1 MPARN
6 SSNRTAAEWIA
17 RLNAD
22 DVSRRDA
29 TAFRDWLA
37 ANPDHATRFERATD
51 VWDMVPGT
59 TSRSPSEAS
68 PSEASPAEAS
78 SAEASSA
85 GSASAGLPVV
95 SRRRAMAGITALVVT
110 AAGGTVAVQS
120 AYAATPY
127 ETGIGEQRR
136 IALGDGSTMLL
147 DAATRVRV
155 IATPDRRRLWLK
167 RGRID
172 LSVASM
178 ATPFR
183 LDAGGDEMTARAG
196 RFDLRRD
203 EDDRVAMTAIAG
215 RAVVST
221 ATAPVI
227 LNDGDRMRN
236 GGAVDRPDLAVTQA
250 WTSGRAAFH
259 DDTLQA
265 VADEANRYSVT
276 RLVIADRAAAER
288 RVSGMY
294 RTGDTLALARSLA
307 ALLSLRVRTVQGA
320 VLLGG

>member
-1 MPARN
+1 MSFAMPARN

-68 PSEASPAEAS
+68 PAEASPP
-78 SAEASSA
+78 
-85 GSASAGLPVV
+85 SAGLPVV

-167 RGRID
+167 RGRVD

-276 RLVIADRAAAER
+276 RLVIADRAAAEL

-294 RTGDTLALARSLA
+294 RMGDTPALARSLA
-307 ALLSLRVRTVQGA
+307 ALLSRRVRTVQGA

>member
-1 MPARN
+1 
-6 SSNRTAAEWIA
+6 
-17 RLNAD
+17 
-22 DVSRRDA
+22 
-29 TAFRDWLA
+29 
-37 ANPDHATRFERATD
+37 
-51 VWDMVPGT
+51 
-59 TSRSPSEAS
+59 
-68 PSEASPAEAS
+68 
-78 SAEASSA
+78 
-85 GSASAGLPVV
+85 
-95 SRRRAMAGITALVVT
+95 MAGITALVVT

-215 RAVVST
+215 RAVVSM
-221 ATAPVI
+221 ARAPVI
-227 LNDGDRMRN
+227 LNHGDRMRN

-276 RLVIADRAAAER
+276 RLVIADRAAAEL

-294 RTGDTLALARSLA
+294 RMGDTLALARSLA

>member
-68 PSEASPAEAS
+68 PAEASPP
-78 SAEASSA
+78 
-85 GSASAGLPVV
+85 SAGLPVV

-167 RGRID
+167 RGRVD

-276 RLVIADRAAAER
+276 RLVIADRAAAEL

-294 RTGDTLALARSLA
+294 RMGDTLALARSLA

>member
-68 PSEASPAEAS
+68 PAEASPP
-78 SAEASSA
+78 
-85 GSASAGLPVV
+85 SAGLPVV

-167 RGRID
+167 RGRVD

-276 RLVIADRAAAER
+276 RLVIADRAAAEL

-294 RTGDTLALARSLA
+294 RMGDTPALARSLA
-307 ALLSLRVRTVQGA
+307 ALLSRRVRTVQGA

>member
-1 MPARN
+1 
-6 SSNRTAAEWIA
+6 
-17 RLNAD
+17 
-22 DVSRRDA
+22 
-29 TAFRDWLA
+29 
-37 ANPDHATRFERATD
+37 
-51 VWDMVPGT
+51 
-59 TSRSPSEAS
+59 
-68 PSEASPAEAS
+68 
-78 SAEASSA
+78 
-85 GSASAGLPVV
+85 
-95 SRRRAMAGITALVVT
+95 MAGITALVVT

-167 RGRID
+167 RGRVD

-227 LNDGDRMRN
+227 LNHGDRMRN

-276 RLVIADRAAAER
+276 RLVIADRAAAEL

-294 RTGDTLALARSLA
+294 RMGDTPALARSLA
-307 ALLSLRVRTVQGA
+307 ALLSLRMRTVQGA

>member
-1 MPARN
+1 MSFAMPARN

-68 PSEASPAEAS
+68 PAEASPP
-78 SAEASSA
+78 
-85 GSASAGLPVV
+85 SAGLPVV

-227 LNDGDRMRN
+227 LNHGDRMRN

-276 RLVIADRAAAER
+276 RLVIADRAAAEL

-294 RTGDTLALARSLA
+294 RMGDTPALARSLA